1 MIVHGT
7 HDGWL
12 VALSVLVAI
21 AASYTALDLASRIQ
35 NSIGRTRLSWLVTAA
50 IAMGGGIWAMHFIAM
65 LAFGMPMRV
74 SYDVG
79 LTIVSL
85 LLPILVTGF
94 GFFIV
99 SQRPGSLFALLGSGL
114 VMGIGIV
121 LMHYMGMAAMRMPAA
136 LSYDRFWVAVSVLIA
151 IGAATVALWLA
162 GRDTSHKV
170 RAIAAVVMGFA
181 ISGMHYTAMV
191 AATFTGQH
199 TVDRGHGAASIDQT
213 VLALGLAALTFFIL
227 FLAWAAALFD
237 RRFAA
242 IAVREAL
249 AGEERFRNLYK
260 RTPLP
265 LFSLNAS
272 GLIDHVSEASEHL
285 LGYER
290 QDIMGQK
297 LDRFMTPE
305 SAETYRS
312 EDWPRLMAGHDLNDV
327 NRHIMTKTGSILDAC
342 VSIKAERDACG
353 QFLRGLGG
361 IIDMTER
368 RRTEAALVQA
378 QKMEVVGQLTG
389 GVAHDFNNLL
399 MAITGNLELATKR
412 TDDDTVARYL
422 DRAQKAA
429 FRGAKLTQQLL
440 AFSRRQRLTA
450 ETVDVNTLI
459 ENTLGLMNATLGG
472 MVRVQASLAPNLWPA
487 LADPTQL
494 DLIVLN
500 LAINARDAMPD
511 GGIITVRT
519 SNVTVPVRA
528 SATEAPPPGE
538 HVMVAVSD
546 TGTGM
551 SPEVLGRVFEPFF
564 TTKDVG
570 KGSGLGLPQVLGLAK
585 QLGGGIEIDTAP
597 GKGTEVRVYFPR
609 AKDIHDAKTGP
620 TVEAPDLDVAL
631 RVLLVDDDEPV
642 RQATA
647 AMLLDMGCEVVEAVD
662 GLGAIEIAEADRPD
676 VVLMDE
682 AMPGLTGSEAA
693 ARLRTTYPD
702 LRIILISGFASSWQ
716 TPDKLGLPRL
726 QKPFAGEEL
735 KAVLAGQSPGL
746 GETTAA

>member
-35 NSIGRTRLSWLVTAA
+35 HSIDRTRLSWLVTAA

-65 LAFGMPMRV
+65 LAFSMPMRV

-79 LTIVSL
+79 LTVVSL
-85 LLPILVTGF
+85 LLPILVTAF

-99 SQRPGSLFALLGSGL
+99 SQRPGSLSALLGSGL

-121 LMHYMGMAAMRMPAA
+121 LMHYVGMAAMRMPAS
-136 LSYDRFWVAVSVLIA
+136 LSYDRFWVTVSVLIA

-162 GRDTSHKV
+162 VRDTSTKV
-170 RAIAAVVMGFA
+170 RAAAAVVMGFA

-191 AATFTGQH
+191 AATFSGHH
-199 TVDRGHGAASIDQT
+199 TVDQGHGAASINHT
-213 VLALGLAALTFFIL
+213 SLALAVAALTFFIL

-242 IAVREAL
+242 IAVHEAL

-265 LFSLNAS
+265 LFSLDAS
-272 GLIDHVSEASEHL
+272 GLIDHVSESSEHL

-290 QDIMGQK
+290 QDIMGQE
-297 LDRFMTPE
+297 LDRFMTAE
-305 SAETYRS
+305 SAETYRR
-312 EDWPRLMAGHDLNDV
+312 EDWPQLMAGHDLNDV
-327 NRHIMTKTGSILDAC
+327 ERHLMTKSGAILDAC
-342 VSIKAERDACG
+342 ISIRAQHDPSG

-361 IIDMTER
+361 IVDMTER
-368 RRTEAALVQA
+368 RRTEAALLQA

-399 MAITGNLELATKR
+399 MAITGNLELAIKHTG
-412 TDDDTVARYL
+412 DDTIARYL
-422 DRAQKAA
+422 DRAQQAV

-440 AFSRRQRLTA
+440 AFSRRQRLKA
-450 ETVDVNTLI
+450 ETVDVNRLI

-472 MVRVQASLAPNLWPA
+472 MVRVQAALAPNLWPA
-487 LADPTQL
+487 LADPTHL
-494 DLIVLN
+494 DLIILN

-511 GGIITVRT
+511 GGNITVRT
-519 SNVTVPVRA
+519 SNVTVPVHTG
-528 SATEAPPPGE
+528 ATEAPPPGE
-538 HVMVAVSD
+538 HVMIAVSD

-551 SPEVLGRVFEPFF
+551 APEVLARVFEPFF

-570 KGSGLGLPQVLGLAK
+570 KGSGLGLSQVLGLVK

-597 GKGTEVRVYFPR
+597 GQGTEVRVYFPR
-609 AKDIHDAKTGP
+609 AKGIQSAKPCPAIEVPALNVG
-620 TVEAPDLDVAL
+620 L

-647 AMLLDMGCEVVEAVD
+647 AMLLDMGCEVVEAAD
-662 GLGAIEIAEADRPD
+662 GPRAIEIAEADRPD
-676 VVLMDE
+676 IVLMDE
-682 AMPGLTGSEAA
+682 AMPGLTGSETA

-702 LRIILISGFASSWQ
+702 LRIVLISGFATSWQ
-716 TPDKLGLPRL
+716 GPDKLGLPRL

-735 KAVLAGQSPGL
+735 KAVLAGQPTGV